1 MRNLVLLFTA
11 IIFVAC
17 NERKEDKALSI
28 IEGKLQKNYSIPLI
42 DISDETYRHVIIDR
56 DSTRYFGHPSTL
68 LMEEGKTMYCAYS
81 LNHGGQP
88 LFLKR
93 SNDGGLTWS
102 DYLPVPSNANE
113 LGNCPFLFNL
123 PDSKGKERIL
133 MMVGGDDGIAKGMW
147 QASSYDGGKTWSDY
161 KDNGC
166 KSVVASPTMVAVN
179 KGKKHL
185 IWHHAHPE
193 DGRMVGKRK
202 ALNVYQSESTDGGET
217 WGNTQVMCA
226 IENANPCEPGV
237 VVSPNGKIM
246 ACLMRENSRR
256 LNSVVSFSKNEGKTW
271 SVPKELPAALTGD
284 RHQPKY
290 TKDKKYLLV
299 AFRDMAAESPTK
311 GDYVL
316 WIGTFD
322 DLKGNEGLCRVKLLH
337 QYGPA
342 KWDCGYSGLELLP
355 DGTFVATTYVRYRD
369 GDKQNSIVSVRFKL
383 EDILEKI
390 LLENG

>member
-1 MRNLVLLFTA
+1 MKKLTLIMLTTL
-11 IIFVAC
+11 IIASC
-17 NERKEDKALSI
+17 NTKSKIEKISI
-28 IEGKLQKNYSIPLI
+28 HSIESKLPKNYTIPTI
-42 DISDETYRHVIIDR
+42 DISKEVERHVIVDR

-68 LMEEGKTMYCAYS
+68 LMEDGKTMYCAYS
-81 LNHGGQP
+81 LGHGGPP
-88 LFLKR
+88 LFLKK
-93 SNDGGLTWS
+93 SLDGGLTWS

-179 KGKKHL
+179 KGKKQL

-193 DGRMVGKRK
+193 DDRMVGKRK

-217 WGNTQVMCA
+217 WGNTHAICE
-226 IENANPCEPGV
+226 IENASPCEPGIV
-237 VVSPNGKIM
+237 LSPGGDEM
-246 ACLMRENSRR
+246 VCLMRENSRR
-256 LNSVVSFSKNEGKTW
+256 LNAVASFSKDEGKTW
-271 SVPKELPAALTGD
+271 SEAIELPASLTGD

-290 TKDKKYLLV
+290 SKDKKYLLI
-299 AFRDMAAESPTK
+299 AFRDMAEESPTK

-316 WIGTFD
+316 WVGTYD
-322 DLKGNEGLCRVKLLH
+322 DIKNGREGLCRVRILDQHPPK
-337 QYGPA
+337 
-342 KWDCGYSGLELLP
+342 KWDSGYSGLELLP
-355 DGTFVATTYVRYRD
+355 DGTFVATTYVKYKPED
-369 GDKQNSIVSVRFKL
+369 EHNSIVSVRFKL
-383 EDILEKI
+383 EEILNR
-390 LLENG
+390 L